1 MSKEQLSL
9 IVRTVL
15 EVLNVLQ
22 SGGTE
27 WDNQENVSIGS
38 SGIKGNENRNVAPH
52 SLPDVRQTDDRS
64 GEEHMIQAKVIGSV
78 WSSHKID
85 ELTGHKLMLVRA
97 KEGQEHSIV
106 AIDRVGAGLGDTV
119 LISFSKTGPIDAQIV
134 AIVDPAE
141 SR

>member
-1 MSKEQLSL
+1 MLDEQLSL
-9 IVRTVL
+9 VVRTVL

-22 SGGTE
+22 E
-27 WDNQENVSIGS
+27 ENGS
-38 SGIKGNENRNVAPH
+38 RTGKAALPAP
-52 SLPDVRQTDDRS
+52 PVTDDRS
-64 GEEHMIQAKVIGSV
+64 GEKHMIQAKVIGSV

-119 LISFSKTGPIDAQIV
+119 LISFSRNGPIDAQIV
-134 AIVDPAE
+134 AIVDPSE
-141 SR
+141 NR

>member
-27 WDNQENVSIGS
+27 DIH
-38 SGIKGNENRNVAPH
+38 RA
-52 SLPDVRQTDDRS
+52 DDRS

-119 LISFSKTGPIDAQIV
+119 LISFSKTGPIDAHIV
-134 AIVDPAE
+134 AIVDPAL
-141 SR
+141 R